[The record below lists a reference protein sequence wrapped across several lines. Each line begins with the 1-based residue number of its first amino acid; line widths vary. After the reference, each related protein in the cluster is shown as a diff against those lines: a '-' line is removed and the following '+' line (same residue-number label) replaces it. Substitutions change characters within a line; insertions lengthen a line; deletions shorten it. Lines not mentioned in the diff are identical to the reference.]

1 MCAYFL
7 APQRMPELSQD
18 LGGIKMA
25 PLSADSPSFTPLIN
39 STHLTNSNHLP
50 QTQPIPIP
58 KKKKKSKKS
67 ERHRNADFVE
77 VTNPDKHNASYS
89 QSTIAESTIAV
100 PHNLNTP
107 THVTRLP
114 HTHTKALEAH
124 AQMILVNLP
133 FPPLPVVGG
142 AGTEAREAILS
153 GHDLLTSAVCVSL
166 STPQNLSLAA
176 AQNIQQMKMA
186 IVSKLFVDIRKSPT
200 TDAAYQTYCA
210 AFRQYMS
217 LYPGSPD
224 LRFWPMQHVDGANN
238 IIEQGRQHIVA
249 QSVVISDIDEVASKE
264 LHITTY
270 TDMIKAYVQGMQM
283 LNDT

>member
-7 APQRMPELSQD
+7 SPRRMPEISQD

-39 STHLTNSNHLP
+39 STHLP
-50 QTQPIPIP
+50 QTQPIPIQ
-58 KKKKKSKKS
+58 KKKKRSKRS
-67 ERHRNADFVE
+67 ERYRNDDFVE
-77 VTNPDKHNASYS
+77 VTHPDKPNASYPP
-89 QSTIAESTIAV
+89 STIVESTIVESTIAV

-107 THVTRLP
+107 THITRLP

>member
-7 APQRMPELSQD
+7 TRQRMPELSQD

-39 STHLTNSNHLP
+39 STHSTHSTHSTNSNHLP
-50 QTQPIPIP
+50 QTQPIPIQ
-58 KKKKKSKKS
+58 KKKKRSKKS
-67 ERHRNADFVE
+67 ERHRNDDFVE
-77 VTNPDKHNASYS
+77 VTHPDKH
-89 QSTIAESTIAV
+89 TTEKSTIAV

-107 THVTRLP
+107 THITRLP

-200 TDAAYQTYCA
+200 TDAAYQTYCT

-249 QSVVISDIDEVASKE
+249 QSVVISDIDEVTSKE

-270 TDMIKAYVQGMQM
+270 TDMIKAYVQGMQI
-283 LNDT
+283 LNDL

>member
-7 APQRMPELSQD
+7 TRQRMPELSQD

-39 STHLTNSNHLP
+39 STHSTNSNHLP
-50 QTQPIPIP
+50 QTQPIPIQ
-58 KKKKKSKKS
+58 KKKKRSKKS
-67 ERHRNADFVE
+67 ERYRNDRNDDFVE
-77 VTNPDKHNASYS
+77 VTNPDSNSHSYS
-89 QSTIAESTIAV
+89 ESTIAV
-100 PHNLNTP
+100 PKTP

-200 TDAAYQTYCA
+200 TDAAYQTYCT

-249 QSVVISDIDEVASKE
+249 QSVVISDIDEVTSKE

-270 TDMIKAYVQGMQM
+270 TDMIKAYVQGMQI
-283 LNDT
+283 LNDL

>member
-1 MCAYFL
+1 
-7 APQRMPELSQD
+7 
-18 LGGIKMA
+18 
-25 PLSADSPSFTPLIN
+25 
-39 STHLTNSNHLP
+39 
-50 QTQPIPIP
+50 
-58 KKKKKSKKS
+58 
-67 ERHRNADFVE
+67 
-77 VTNPDKHNASYS
+77 
-89 QSTIAESTIAV
+89 
-100 PHNLNTP
+100 
-107 THVTRLP
+107 
-114 HTHTKALEAH
+114 
-124 AQMILVNLP
+124 MILVNLP

-200 TDAAYQTYCA
+200 TDDAYQTYCT

-249 QSVVISDIDEVASKE
+249 QSVVISDIDEVTSKE

-270 TDMIKAYVQGMQM
+270 TDMIKAYVQGMQI
-283 LNDT
+283 LNDL

>member
-1 MCAYFL
+1 MCAYLL
-7 APQRMPELSQD
+7 APRRMPELGHD

-39 STHLTNSNHLP
+39 STHLP
-50 QTQPIPIP
+50 QTQPIPIQ
-58 KKKKKSKKS
+58 KKKKRSKKS
-67 ERHRNADFVE
+67 EIHRNDDFVE
-77 VTNPDKHNASYS
+77 VTHPDKH
-89 QSTIAESTIAV
+89 TTEKSTIAV

-107 THVTRLP
+107 THITRLP